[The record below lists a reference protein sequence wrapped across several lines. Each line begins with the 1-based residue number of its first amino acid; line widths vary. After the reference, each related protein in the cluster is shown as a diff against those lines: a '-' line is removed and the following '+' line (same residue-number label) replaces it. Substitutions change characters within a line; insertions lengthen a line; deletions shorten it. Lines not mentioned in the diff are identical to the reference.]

1 MFAGQAALPR
11 LTARSITSRAR
22 LLAELRK
29 VREAGCAVNRE
40 ESEEG
45 VASVAVAVPGSQGLP
60 AAALVV
66 SAPVSR
72 MTGQAAEKIEQELR
86 EQAAWLAAQLPG
98 AT

>member
-1 MFAGQAALPR
+1 
-11 LTARSITSRAR
+11 
-22 LLAELRK
+22 
-29 VREAGCAVNRE
+29 
-40 ESEEG
+40 
-45 VASVAVAVPGSQGLP
+45 VASVAVAVPGPQGLP